1 MLNKYVEYVITGVT
15 ILLGILAIWTAVVLL
30 FF

>member
-1 MLNKYVEYVITGVT
+1 MLNKYIEYTFIGVT
-15 ILLGILAIWTAVVLL
+15 ILLGILAIWTAIVLL